1 MVSSDIEREIL
12 EDLDNAKTSKFHVKT
27 IFVAGMGFFSDAYD
41 LFVLSTALPAIVA
54 VFGITSTSNIFGSS
68 SVDLLGVSLSSVTI
82 EIGLIGASALF
93 GAFVGAILFGRIAD
107 LKGRKYT
114 YGLEMA
120 ILVIFAL
127 ISAFSVNVPM
137 LIISRFILGIG
148 VGGDY
153 PISSTIMSEYSNV
166 KSRGKMVSSV
176 FAMQGF
182 GLLTGSLVGIVAI
195 HFLPLNEA
203 WRFMLGFGAVPAI
216 SVIYLRRK
224 IRETPRFKLQVQGDA
239 SGAAL
244 SVKEATGKSLDISGP
259 VTVKRMGFMEAVHK
273 YRLLIL
279 GTAGSW
285 LLFDMAFYGTSIN
298 NGLILQSIGYGAVVG
313 NIHQTIFNIAV
324 GNSILAALF
333 EVPGYWIAVG
343 AIDRVGRKKLQW
355 IGFTIMAISYLVI
368 ALSYTTLENSLFLF
382 LAVYGISFLFGNIG
396 PNTTTFVL
404 PAELFPTQ
412 FRSTGH
418 GLAASMGKLGAGIF
432 TFLEPVLQFVFKLQG
447 VLAILVGISLLGAM
461 LTLLTITET
470 KNRPLESTSLQDDD
484 GYDLKIPRRMIQDEF
499 AKDYPRKN

>member
-1 MVSSDIEREIL
+1 MSERDVSKEL
-12 EDLDNAKTSKFHVKT
+12 LDELDDARTSRFHLKT

-54 VFGITSTSNIFGSS
+54 VFGITSSSNLFGAST
-68 SVDLLGVSLSSVTI
+68 VNFLGVGLSAVTI
-82 EIGLIGASALF
+82 EEGLIGAAALF
-93 GAFVGAILFGRIAD
+93 GAFVGALVFGRIAD

-114 YGLEMA
+114 YGVEMS

-127 ISAFSVNVPM
+127 VSAFSVNIPM

-166 KSRGKMVSSV
+166 KNRGKMIASV

-182 GLLTGSLVGIVAI
+182 GLLTGSLIGIVAI
-195 HFLPLNEA
+195 HFLPLDEA
-203 WRFMLGFGAVPAI
+203 WRFMLGFGAVPAL

-224 IRETPRFKLQVQGDA
+224 IRETPRYKLQVQGDVNGA
-239 SGAAL
+239 SL
-244 SVKEATGKSLDISGP
+244 SVKDATGKTMEASGP
-259 VTVKRMGFMEAVHK
+259 VKVSKNSFWDTARK

-285 LLFDMAFYGTSIN
+285 LLFDMAFYGTSVN
-298 NGLILQSIGYGAVVG
+298 SGLILQDIGYGSVAG
-313 NIHQTIFNIAV
+313 NLHQTIFNIAV
-324 GNSILAALF
+324 GNTILAALF
-333 EVPGYWIAVG
+333 EVPGYWIAVA

-355 IGFTIMAISYLVI
+355 IGFTVMAVAYLI
-368 ALSYTTLENSLFLF
+368 LALTYTSIVTSLTLF

-404 PAELFPTQ
+404 PTELFPTQ
-412 FRSTGH
+412 FRTTGH
-418 GLAASMGKLGAGIF
+418 GIAASMGKFGAGIF
-432 TFLEPVLQFVFKLQG
+432 TFLEPILQFVFKLQG
-447 VLAILVGISLLGAM
+447 VFAILVAVSLLGVM

-470 KNRPLESTSLQDDD
+470 KKRSLESTSAIT
-484 GYDLKIPRRMIQDEF
+484 K
-499 AKDYPRKN
+499 AKVPD